1 MHSMNEKQEEHPPPC
16 GKVRQLKTAKST
28 KTIEVMY
35 FTCNQGRVIFIQHHI
50 EEIQPI
56 LKGKIPF
63 GISTQNKYNT
73 DISVINSASFGSFR
87 F

>member
-1 MHSMNEKQEEHPPPC
+1 MRSRKSISSMFI
-16 GKVRQLKTAKST
+16 KVSRLKTAKRR

-35 FTCNQGRVIFIQHHI
+35 LTCNQSRVIFIQHHI

-56 LKGKIPF
+56 LNGKIPF
-63 GISTQNKYNT
+63 GISTKNKYNT
-73 DISVINSASFGSFR
+73 DISVINSAFFGSFG